1 MIERSITL
9 PTAAAVF
16 HVGQNI
22 KLANT
27 SNEHLRSYEQIAIK
41 VQLAGG
47 ENIAEVLEIH
57 EPPLWS

>member
-41 VQLAGG
+41 AGG
-47 ENIAEVLEIH
+47 ENIAEVLEFH